1 MVDVEK
7 ASATDNEKMRG
18 GWLADEVG
26 MGKVSSI
33 FFSIQP
39 KLDIRL
45 FVDFCVFPRFSLNLP
60 ELNLKSVFFCCSE
73 QFQVQ
78 LR

>member
-7 ASATDNEKMRG
+7 ASAADSEKMRG

-33 FFSIQP
+33 FFLLIFNIP
-39 KLDIRL
+39 CCIIGVK
-45 FVDFCVFPRFSLNLP
+45 PTN
-60 ELNLKSVFFCCSE
+60 SVFATTFGYS
-73 QFQVQ
+73 